1 MNVAPDEIPPPAG
14 PPERAVRVLLASL
27 PSTGLIRPL
36 LEIAQELNERGV
48 AELWFAST
56 EEGRDAVE
64 RIPGPDRVR
73 FVSLGHYKAALDPS
87 RWDDATLASMSSPS
101 RLRNL
106 AAFLDKNVDHEYTA
120 QQYDRAVAEF
130 ARVRP
135 DVAVI
140 DLCTPW
146 AIDAAVTLG
155 VPYVLSVPVP
165 ISGVYLDR
173 LPWSFPT
180 PFSGLPLRMSRRQRL
195 ANVAFR
201 LGAMATYARPRN
213 LLPMLA
219 ATRRRRRAGIA
230 NAAAVPSRY
239 ADAAAAVL
247 SFSVFGLE
255 YRFPAAPDHLHMVG
269 TLMPRATT
277 AGSGDAGID
286 AWLESYRSVV
296 YIGFGTV
303 MRPTRELVAAVAAAC
318 TRLDPDVGVLW
329 KVSRAAGSAFSDAL
343 PDPPPDNLK
352 VVGWVP
358 SQLGLLA
365 HPRVRVF
372 FGHGGGNAVNEGLVF
387 GKPLLI
393 LPFWMDCHD
402 LAARVVEAGVGLS
415 VDGADVDQI
424 VDGLRR
430 LLDDDGFRDRAER
443 LGRRLSEAGGVARA
457 ADVVLACAPSRR
469 SAASL
474 RP

>member
-1 MNVAPDEIPPPAG
+1 M
-14 PPERAVRVLLASL
+14 
-27 PSTGLIRPL
+27 
-36 LEIAQELNERGV
+36 EIAQELNERGV

-56 EEGRDAVE
+56 EKGRDAVE
-64 RIPGPDRVR
+64 QIPGQDTVR
-73 FVSLGHYKAALDPS
+73 FVSLGRYKPELDPS

-106 AAFLDKNVDHEYTA
+106 AAFIDKNIDHDYTS
-120 QQYDRAVAEF
+120 QQYERALEAF
-130 ARVRP
+130 ARVQP

-146 AIDAAVTLG
+146 AIDAAITLG

-173 LPWSFPT
+173 LPWRFPT
-180 PFSGLPLRMSRRQRL
+180 PFSGLPLRMSRRQQL
-195 ANVAFR
+195 SNVLFR
-201 LGAMATYARPRN
+201 LGAMAVYARPRS

-219 ATRRRRRAGIA
+219 ATRRRKRAGIA

-255 YRFPAAPDHLHMVG
+255 YRFPSAPHHLHMVG
-269 TLMPRATT
+269 TLMPEDGTV
-277 AGSGDAGID
+277 GSGDAEID
-286 AWLESYRSVV
+286 AWLESYASVV

-303 MRPTRELVAAVAAAC
+303 MRPSRELVAAIAAAC
-318 TRLDPDVGVLW
+318 ARLGPDVGVLW
-329 KVSRAAGSAFSDAL
+329 KISRAAGSAF
-343 PDPPPDNLK
+343 PDSVPDSLPDNLK
-352 VVGWVP
+352 VVSWVP

-415 VDGADVDQI
+415 VSGIEVEQMVDK
-424 VDGLRR
+424 LRR
-430 LLDDDGFRDRAER
+430 LLDEDGFRERAGR
-443 LGRRLSEAGGVARA
+443 LGRALREAGGVARA
-457 ADVVLACAPSRR
+457 ADVVLACAPSPR
-469 SAASL
+469 AAAPL
-474 RP
+474 QP

>member
-1 MNVAPDEIPPPAG
+1 MNVLPDEISS
-14 PPERAVRVLLASL
+14 PEGSPDRVARVLLAAL
-27 PSTGLIRPL
+27 PSTGLIKPL
-36 LEIAQELNERGV
+36 LEIAGELNERGV
-48 AELWFAST
+48 ADLWFAST
-56 EEGRDAVE
+56 EEGRGDIE
-64 RIPGPDRVR
+64 RIPGQNRVR
-73 FVSLGHYKAALDPS
+73 FVSLGHYKPELDPS
-87 RWDDATLASMSSPS
+87 RWDDATLASMSSRS

-106 AAFLDKNVDHEYTA
+106 AAFIDKNIDHDYTS
-120 QQYDRAVAEF
+120 QQYDRALQEF
-130 ARVRP
+130 ASVRP

-146 AIDAAVTLG
+146 AIDAAITLG
-155 VPYVLSVPVP
+155 VPYVLSVPSP

-180 PFSGLPLRMSRRQRL
+180 PFSGLPLRMSRRQQL
-195 ANVAFR
+195 SNVFFR
-201 LGAMATYARPRN
+201 LGALAAYARPRN
-213 LLPMLA
+213 LFPMLA

-255 YRFPAAPDHLHMVG
+255 YPFPSAPDHLHMVG
-269 TLMPRATT
+269 TPVPEAATE
-277 AGSGDAGID
+277 GSGDAEID
-286 AWLESYRSVV
+286 AWLESYASVV

-303 MRPTRELVAAVAAAC
+303 MRPSRELVAAIVTAC
-318 TRLDPDVGVLW
+318 ARLGPDVGVLW
-329 KVSRAAGSAFSDAL
+329 KVSRAAGTAFPDSL
-343 PDPPPDNLK
+343 PDPLPDNLK
-352 VVGWVP
+352 VVSWVP

-402 LAARVVEAGVGLS
+402 LAARVVEAGVGLAVS
-415 VDGADVDQI
+415 EVEVDQM
-424 VDGLRR
+424 VDKLRR
-430 LLDDDGFRDRAER
+430 LLDEDGFREQARR
-443 LGRRLSEAGGVARA
+443 LGRSLREAGGVARA

-469 SAASL
+469 VVAPRQL
-474 RP
+474 